1 MTKLDRE
8 DVNFNFLMNV
18 IKIAN
23 YPLMPV
29 EPQTEKSTFLGLLPM
44 TDQGEHISK
53 TASLHRNDPKLYWI
67 FKDIGFKDWETED
80 NPQVLWLFGPPDRGM
95 ADASLHL
102 ARERTSRTEKGLVF
116 YFFCSTMERESSVS
130 TTFTYSFL
138 RHILNGSGDYQ
149 AKLIT
154 TTFLKSLLLEIFR
167 REPSRFE
174 EKDTPGTTVKKILDA
189 SNGELLEAL
198 TEAVFD
204 IKDIQEASI
213 IIDRVDKLGK
223 EGAYFLKRFCEHIM
237 KTTPKF
243 KVLLTCSSDSNMRG
257 IVDGMPYIEYD
268 KERKGLGVPYS

>member
-1 MTKLDRE
+1 
-8 DVNFNFLMNV
+8 MND
-18 IKIAN
+18 IKITN

-44 TDQGEHISK
+44 TNQGEHISK
-53 TASLHRNDPKLYWI
+53 AASLHRNDPKLYWI
-67 FKDIGFKDWETED
+67 FKDIGFKDWESED
-80 NPQVLWLFGPPDRGM
+80 SPQVLWLFGPPNRGM

-116 YFFCSTMERESSVS
+116 YFFCSIMERESSVS

-138 RHILNGSGDYQ
+138 RHILNGSGDCQ

-154 TTFLKSLLLEIFR
+154 STFLKSLLLEILR
-167 REPSRFE
+167 REPSRFQK
-174 EKDTPGTTVKKILDA
+174 KDTPGTTLKNVLDA
-189 SNGELLEAL
+189 SDGELLKAL

-204 IKDIQEASI
+204 IKGIQEASI
-213 IIDRVDKLGK
+213 IIDGIHNLGK
-223 EGAYFLKRFCEHIM
+223 EGAYFLKKFCEHM

-243 KVLLTCSSDSNMRG
+243 KALLTCSSDPNMRG

-268 KERKGLGVPYS
+268 KERKGLGAPYS

>member
-1 MTKLDRE
+1 MT
-8 DVNFNFLMNV
+8 N
-18 IKIAN
+18 
-23 YPLMPV
+23 
-29 EPQTEKSTFLGLLPM
+29 
-44 TDQGEHISK
+44 QGKHISK

-67 FKDIGFKDWETED
+67 FKDIGFKDWESAD
-80 NPQVLWLFGPPDRGM
+80 SPPVLWLFGPPNRGM
-95 ADASLHL
+95 TDASLHL

-149 AKLIT
+149 AKSIT
-154 TTFLKSLLLEIFR
+154 TTFLKSLLLEILR
-167 REPSRFE
+167 REPSRFQ

-189 SNGELLEAL
+189 SNGELLKAL

-213 IIDRVDKLGK
+213 IIDGVDKLGK

-237 KTTPKF
+237 RTTLKF
-243 KVLLTCSSDSNMRG
+243 KVLLTCLLGPDIRS

-268 KERKGLGVPYS
+268 KERKGLDAPYS